1 MKPVQLLDGISGEG
15 YAIKKRKTEGWLPA
29 GAVGPP
35 ASPPAREFAMQP
47 FYQGKIDNFCAMY
60 AVLNA
65 LQVLFNLPPLQARK
79 IFNRAMSAQ
88 AVDAENFRR
97 ILEHRTDYTAL
108 VDFMLDDVRQNEF
121 PELRV
126 SAPFAA
132 EASCQEVWETLR
144 SCARPP
150 MPLVSVFRFLRFAP
164 PSEKPYV
171 DHWTVGHYMDM
182 EGLHFLDCSL
192 EAGAL
197 YCLPYAKLT
206 DSWRPLSRDYVVIP
220 PESVRILSLSRSAA
234 LPV

>member
-1 MKPVQLLDGISGEG
+1 MRAVQLLDGISGEG
-15 YAIKKRKTEGWLPA
+15 YALKKRKTEGWLPA
-29 GAVGPP
+29 GAQVLLPRLTG
-35 ASPPAREFAMQP
+35 EFMQP
-47 FYQGKIDNFCAMY
+47 FYQGKIDNFCAAY

-65 LQVLFNLPPLQARK
+65 LQVLFSLSPLQARR
-79 IFNRAMSAQ
+79 IFNRTLSAQ
-88 AVDAENFRR
+88 AADAENFRR
-97 ILEHRTDYTAL
+97 ILEHKTDYTAL
-108 VDFMLDDVRQNEF
+108 VDFMLDDVRKNEF
-121 PELRV
+121 PDLRV

-132 EASCQEVWETLR
+132 DASCQEVWEALR

-150 MPLVSVFRFLRFAP
+150 MPLISVFRFLRLAP
-164 PSEKPYV
+164 TSEKPYV

-206 DSWRPLSRDYVVIP
+206 DAWRPLSRDYVVIP